1 MTVISPTILC
11 FHLLTNA
18 RVYPSSNRFTLS
30 CFVSVSSLIRI
41 LLASSFQHLLFLLS
55 MIWGMP
61 RRCSIKFPNQIFIL
75 GIPSFELMPPAM
87 IQVGPCLSLSVCFM
101 NALISPIS
109 LPSLLLLKPHHPLL
123 MMPIWEEQFMAWQ

>member
-1 MTVISPTILC
+1 MTVVPPTIVC
-11 FHLLTNA
+11 FRSLTNA
-18 RVYPSSNRFTLS
+18 RVYPSSNRFMLS
-30 CFVSVSSLIRI
+30 CFALASSLIRI
-41 LLASSFQHLLFLLS
+41 LPASCFRLLPFLLCVIS
-55 MIWGMP
+55 GMP